1 MILVGISIRYY
12 ICNSDNWLYVA
23 VCLFTCK
30 KFEIKNVIVRNPD
43 VIHKDYVHQYL
54 FSKYPVKFICVT
66 HLLYHSILGHQC
78 CIRVGFSLHIII
90 NRLTTWP
97 RFSFCCVKPTQ
108 LLLYFKSTVLFFIDT
123 CMVFLNLKLICFHWD
138 LALNVLCH
146 FIP

>member
-30 KFEIKNVIVRNPD
+30 KFEIKKVIVRNPD
-43 VIHKDYVHQYL
+43 VIHKDCVHQYL

-78 CIRVGFSLHIII
+78 CIKVGFSLHIII
-90 NRLTTWP
+90 NRLTT
-97 RFSFCCVKPTQ
+97 SFDQDFRSVVLSLHNYCCILKVQ
-108 LLLYFKSTVLFFIDT
+108 F
-123 CMVFLNLKLICFHWD
+123 CFL
-138 LALNVLCH
+138 
-146 FIP
+146 